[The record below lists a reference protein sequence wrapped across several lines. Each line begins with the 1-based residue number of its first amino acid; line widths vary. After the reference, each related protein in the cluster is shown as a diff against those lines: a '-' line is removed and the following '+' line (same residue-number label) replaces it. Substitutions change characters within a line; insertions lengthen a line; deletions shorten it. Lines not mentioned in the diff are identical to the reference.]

1 MEKTPVQKLARVLKI
16 LVTIAFVCNL
26 LVLPLVPG
34 LVGIN
39 LGGGMEPVWE
49 LASNGDLLD
58 PLRLVAVFFLIC
70 WQALWRIWREVSG
83 GVLTVFLWLCGAC
96 TAIILWQAR
105 RVLNTILAGNPF
117 QRSNAGNLR
126 RAAVC
131 CLVISAAARGELV
144 REGYSEAYGA
154 RPLKRVI
161 RRRIE
166 DRLSE
171 EILAGR
177 IETGETVCIDF
188 AGGNFVFRS
197 EKT

>member
-1 MEKTPVQKLARVLKI
+1 MEKTAVQKLAGVLKI

-131 CLVISAAARGELV
+131 CLVISAAALARLIWGFAYYRSLQPLFTYNALFVPLFAMGFLLCMVMSALFRQAAEL
-144 REGYSEAYGA
+144 
-154 RPLKRVI
+154 K
-161 RRRIE
+161 
-166 DRLSE
+166 E
-171 EILAGR
+171 ENDLTI
-177 IETGETVCIDF
+177 
-188 AGGNFVFRS
+188 
-197 EKT
+197 

>member
-96 TAIILWQAR
+96 TRAR
-105 RVLNTILAGNPF
+105 
-117 QRSNAGNLR
+117 
-126 RAAVC
+126 
-131 CLVISAAARGELV
+131 
-144 REGYSEAYGA
+144 
-154 RPLKRVI
+154 
-161 RRRIE
+161 
-166 DRLSE
+166 
-171 EILAGR
+171 
-177 IETGETVCIDF
+177 
-188 AGGNFVFRS
+188 
-197 EKT
+197 